1 MSKSKSRK
9 RHRVHTQQ
17 FRDHTVSLAIRTE
30 TEIIAELRILTQSPG
45 FIHAFA
51 YLVFKSNI
59 VTAGEQFTKDDFLK
73 IYDKT
78 ALLRTESNLL
88 LALLLSAPVAL
99 DIPKGDETAK
109 HISRALGLLEELHQ
123 AVLEPGRAIFR
134 EAMLSSVGD
143 EGEGFDP
150 LRSGAVMREAFF
162 YGSESAFPFQYLDL
176 AKKRYAND
184 AGWLR
189 QNVGFTVDEAVSV
202 ISAIRNSLTER
213 LPDTFEQIRQLDPSE
228 WTFLPLFRV
237 DIDDV
242 VFRCDLDREIVD
254 LVIAKFQSN
263 DASYSEI
270 KNISQ
275 FNPVNARPLVR
286 LEDGCIYS
294 FLEYSLCECVYE
306 GPFYWICQ
314 DKSYLGLHSQS
325 RGNFLE
331 NEIEDLLIS
340 IFGEKDVYRNVVFKD
355 SNDVKTEADAIL
367 VYGDRAFIFQA
378 KSKKLTERAKLGD
391 EGSIESDFRVGVQAA
406 YDQALACIECLKSG
420 VQAISEGEKLE
431 TGQFEG
437 IREYYPICVS
447 SEHYPALAHQSRT
460 MLHIAESDFVQRP
473 LVFDIFTIDVIAEM
487 LDKPLYFI
495 DYLVKRAV
503 FLERVIANHELV
515 VLSWYIKK
523 NLHFDDELMVYLEDD
538 VLVELDLAMAV
549 RRMGIDGPAVPKGQL
564 TRFQGTPIQDLLDAV
579 NATDRPEVHRLGE
592 LLIGL
597 GSDAAETLNDGMA
610 RVIAMT
616 KNDGQQHDMS
626 MGVAG
631 NGGGVTI
638 HCNRLPNKEAMQK
651 LRGHCAIRKY
661 VTKSDRWFGVSLL
674 QSGEPRV
681 MVGLTD
687 KWQFDPA
694 IEAIAGD
701 FRVSSRTNSINAKER
716 KIRVN
721 ELCPCGSGKKYKK
734 CHGRN

>member
-9 RHRVHTQQ
+9 RPVAQTQYLGE
-17 FRDHTVSLAIRTE
+17 RTLLLAIRTE
-30 TEIIAELRILTQSPG
+30 AEIIAELRILAQSPG

-59 VTAGEQFTKDDFLK
+59 VTAGDQFTKDDFLK

-78 ALLRTESNLL
+78 SLLRNESNLL
-88 LALLLSAPVAL
+88 LALLLSASVSL
-99 DIPKGDETAK
+99 YIPTGDETAE

-123 AVLEPGRAIFR
+123 AVLEPGTAIFR

-143 EGEGFDP
+143 DAVGFDP
-150 LRSGAVMREAFF
+150 LRSGEVMREAFF

-176 AKKRYAND
+176 AKERYAND

-189 QNVGFTVDEAVSV
+189 QNVGFTIDEAVSV
-202 ISAIRNSLTER
+202 MSAIRNSLTER
-213 LPDTFEQIRQLDPSE
+213 LPNTFDQISRLDPSE

-237 DIDDV
+237 DIEDV
-242 VFRCDLDREIVD
+242 VVRCNLDREIVD
-254 LVIAKFQSN
+254 LVIAKFQSD
-263 DASYSEI
+263 DASYTEI

-275 FNPVNARPLVR
+275 FNPVNARPLIR
-286 LEDGCIYS
+286 LGSDIYC

-306 GPFYWICQ
+306 GPFYWICK
-314 DKSYLGLHSQS
+314 DKNYLGSHSQS

-331 NEIEDLLIS
+331 NVIEKLLTS
-340 IFGEKDVYRNVVFKD
+340 IFGKENVYKNVVFKD
-355 SNDVKTEADAIL
+355 SNDAKTEADAIL

-391 EGSIESDFRVGVQAA
+391 EGSIESDFRAGVQAA
-406 YDQALACIECLKSG
+406 YDQALACIECLKAG
-420 VQAISEGEKLE
+420 VQAISKGEKLA
-431 TGQFEG
+431 TGQFTG

-460 MLHIAESDFVQRP
+460 MLQIAKSEFVQGP

-495 DYLVKRAV
+495 DYLVKRAA

-523 NLHFDDELMVYLEDD
+523 NLHLDDELMVYLEDD

-549 RRMGIDGPAVPKGQL
+549 RRMGIDGPAIPKGQL
-564 TRFQGTPIQDLLDAV
+564 TRFQGTPIQDLLNAV
-579 NATDRPEVHRLGE
+579 NGTDRPEVHRLGE

-597 GSDAAETLNDGMA
+597 GSDAAETLNDGIA

-638 HCNRLPNKEAMQK
+638 HCNRLQNDEAMQK
-651 LRGHCAIRKY
+651 LQGHCAIRKY
-661 VTKSDRWFGVSLL
+661 VTKSDRWFGVTLL
-674 QSGEPRV
+674 ESGEPRV
-681 MVGLTD
+681 MVGLMD

-701 FRVSSRTNSINAKER
+701 FRVSSRTNSINAKDR